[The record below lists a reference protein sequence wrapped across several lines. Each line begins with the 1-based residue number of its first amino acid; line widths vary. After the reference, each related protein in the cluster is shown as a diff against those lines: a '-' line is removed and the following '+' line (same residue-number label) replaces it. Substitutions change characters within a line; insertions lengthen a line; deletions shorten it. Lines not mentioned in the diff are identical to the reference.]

1 MTYTYSYSPWLTLY
15 STCLELVAAPRA
27 RARTG
32 TGMGMARTRPRPRPR
47 TWTFPALEDRS
58 SESRATRLLLAEE
71 EACELRAARAAV
83 FPTRCARSCQVPDA
97 RTRTPGA
104 RSQEP
109 GAGRRSGCSP
119 LAAGCCPVPYAHPV
133 VATDHDR
140 RQGDSSQRRRPTIY
154 VRRRVQKAL
163 ATRDLSQEPTLSLLL
178 LSSSTWAGVMS
189 VHAHGEAEGQG
200 HGRGR
205 VDVDADAAAW
215 RGCGPGPLGRHEWG
229 PRAIVRRTTPGAR
242 GSLEK

>member
-32 TGMGMARTRPRPRPR
+32 TRMGMARTRTRPR

-104 RSQEP
+104 RTRCQEP
-109 GAGRRSGCSP
+109 GGGAGARRWP

-133 VATDHDR
+133 VATGHDR
-140 RQGDSSQRRRPTIY
+140 RQGDDSSQRRRPTIY
-154 VRRRVQKAL
+154 VRGRVQKAL
-163 ATRDLSQEPTLSLLL
+163 ATRDLSQEPTLSLLS

-205 VDVDADAAAW
+205 VDVDAAAW

-229 PRAIVRRTTPGAR
+229 AIVRRTTPGAR